1 MCHGLWYGV
10 DDVVDDDPSTESLLF
25 TEAGR
30 LHDLEVVLVPRR
42 SVALRVR
49 STTNLGGLCAEGQ
62 PSKCAG
68 GCLARVI
75 QAARV

>member
-1 MCHGLWYGV
+1 MPRLRYGV
-10 DDVVDDDPSTESLLF
+10 DDVVDDDLSTESLLF

-30 LHDLEVVLVPRR
+30 LRDLDVVLVPRR

-62 PSKCAG
+62 PSKVCWRLPSAG
-68 GCLARVI
+68 VSGH
-75 QAARV
+75 